1 LEEVR
6 GTGAKKDIR
15 SAERRDMENTH
26 QRQRL
31 LEAEVKIQ
39 VAQKILQEAALDLD
53 ARAKR
58 QRKGGKHR

>member
-1 LEEVR
+1 M
-6 GTGAKKDIR
+6 GAKKDIW
-15 SAERRDMENTH
+15 SAERHDVENAY

-58 QRKGGKHR
+58 QRKGW